1 MLFTLE
7 ALNAKRGDSLLLHY
21 GDPESP
27 NILVIDGGPE
37 GVYKDSLKP
46 RLAQIV
52 KKFDKSVDDPL
63 PIEMVMVSHIDD
75 DHINGILDWFGEL
88 RKAEDSDGHAFQIQ
102 TLWFN
107 SFDDV
112 AGNGAKEMESQVAS
126 LAPAMFGRDSKA
138 AEHTQAI
145 VASVGQGRKL
155 RALADNLG
163 IGRNAE
169 FNGGMVMA
177 AEAGKTLVKLDGGLR
192 LTILAP
198 NKKRLEDLNEEWEKS
213 IQPKK
218 NAALTAAFVDK
229 SVANLSSIVVL
240 AELGSNASKK
250 SMLLT
255 GDARGD
261 DMLTAV
267 KEAGLL
273 KNGKMKVDIFKLPH
287 HGSNRNSAVE
297 LFEAIHADH
306 YIISADG
313 EHENPDREVI
323 EWIAQARG
331 GGAYTIHITNEKL
344 FDSKKKIDVGALV
357 QKTIAATSAGAAK
370 RKVSFRKEDKLS
382 LKVDLMDPLPY

>member
-37 GVYKDSLKP
+37 GVYKESLRP

-52 KKFDKSVDDPL
+52 KKFNKSVDDPL

-88 RKAEDSDGHAFQIQ
+88 KKAEDDEGHAFQIQ

-126 LAPAMFGRDSKA
+126 VASSMFRQDTKA

-155 RALADNLG
+155 RTLSDNLA

-192 LTILAP
+192 LTVLAP
-198 NKKRLEDLNEEWEKS
+198 NKKRLEDLNKEWEKS
-213 IQPKK
+213 IKPKK

-240 AELGSNASKK
+240 AELGSNAAKK
-250 SMLLT
+250 SVLLT

-261 DMLTAV
+261 DMMKAV
-267 KEAGLL
+267 EEAELL
-273 KNGKMKVDIFKLPH
+273 QDGKMKVDIFKLPH
-287 HGSNRNSAVE
+287 HGSNRNSAIE
-297 LFEAIHADH
+297 LFQSILADH

-323 EWIAQARG
+323 EWIAEARG
-331 GGAYTIHITNEKL
+331 KEPYTIHITNEKL
-344 FDSKKKIDVGALV
+344 FDSKKQLDVGALV
-357 QKTIAATSAGAAK
+357 RQTITATAAQAPK
-370 RKVSFRKEDKLS
+370 RKVAFRKEDKLS
-382 LKVDLMDPLPY
+382 MKVDLMDPLPY